1 MMDPVRLWNEE
12 LRPVGSPRY
21 ERLSIVDRRLA
32 IGGQDA
38 HPTIRAE
45 LGVAEDEL
53 KRRIGKYLSRLA
65 PSMRDANGQA
75 VAAVTEYLTNNS
87 FWRYAGEDE
96 FARAVWNIVER
107 LVGDR
112 MGEPDVRAAVDGITN
127 DTYRYYR
134 LRDAAVWGSVR
145 PPIIFSINPRD
156 ERAMRAVSG
165 VDQFYLGK
173 FIETDQAREAGLKFL
188 REQYLERGA
197 PMFGRTDPEVLNQF
211 RQALG
216 KRMGDLTQRQLQ
228 TIADTSVVRMRSYG
242 HLNQMWEAGITR
254 ARWVKISDYVCA
266 VCDPFDGKEWDIT
279 NSVARFDAEIQMAPE
294 EWEEYLKAA
303 PKGPRADPLRS
314 LKFDGEMPPLH
325 PNCLC
330 RIVSVV

>member
-1 MMDPVRLWNEE
+1 M
-12 LRPVGSPRY
+12 
-21 ERLSIVDRRLA
+21 
-32 IGGQDA
+32 
-38 HPTIRAE
+38 
-45 LGVAEDEL
+45 
-53 KRRIGKYLSRLA
+53 K
-65 PSMRDANGQA
+65 DANGQ
-75 VAAVTEYLTNNS
+75 VIAAVTEYLTNGS
-87 FWRYAGEDE
+87 FWQYASEAE
-96 FARAVWNIVER
+96 FAGAVWNIIER

-112 MGEPDVRAAVDGITN
+112 MAQPDVRSAVENITN

-134 LRDAAVWGSVR
+134 LRDAAVWGDFR
-145 PPIIFSINPRD
+145 PPMAFSFNPRD
-156 ERAMRAVSG
+156 ERALRSVSG

-173 FIETDQAREAGLKFL
+173 FIETDQARASGLRFL

-197 PMFGRTDPEVLNQF
+197 PMFGRADPAVLDEF

-216 KRMGDLTQRQLQ
+216 KQMGELTLRQVQ

-266 VCDPFDGKEWDIT
+266 TCDPFDGKEWDIT
-279 NSVARFDAEIQMAPE
+279 NSVARFDREIQMAPE

-303 PKGPRADPLRS
+303 PKGPRADPLKS
-314 LKFDGEMPPLH
+314 LEIDGEMPPLH

-330 RIVSVV
+330 RIVAIV